1 MKNLFMINT
10 LMRKIQGDF
19 RVYKLLIAML
29 FSLGVS
35 ATMHISEPLAV
46 STASFSELFTYPSTI
61 SYKAGSNTVVTPTIA
76 VVGGVFVAKRITPG
90 PGMISLDEQSGQINL
105 RKSDPGRY
113 SITYTVNG
121 QTQTISIVI
130 S

>member
-1 MKNLFMINT
+1 MVNKLVQKMKGQI
-10 LMRKIQGDF
+10 
-19 RVYKLLIAML
+19 RVYHLLVVLVFFTGTLVASSMPTS
-29 FSLGVS
+29 FSRM
-35 ATMHISEPLAV
+35 AAV
-46 STASFSELFTYPSTI
+46 STELFTYPSTI

-76 VVGGVFVAKRITPG
+76 VAGGVFVAKRITPG
-90 PGMISLDEQSGQINL
+90 PGMISLDEQSGKINL
-105 RKSDPGRY
+105 RNSDPGRY

>member
-1 MKNLFMINT
+1 
-10 LMRKIQGDF
+10 MR
-19 RVYKLLIAML
+19 YLLLTAL
-29 FSLGVS
+29 LGLLCPRESFASDSSYPQFSLGYTQS
-35 ATMHISEPLAV
+35 RLL
-46 STASFSELFTYPSTI
+46 SFSTELFSYPPTI

-76 VVGGVFVAKRITPG
+76 VAGGVFVAKRITPG

>member
-46 STASFSELFTYPSTI
+46 STASFSELI
-61 SYKAGSNTVVTPTIA
+61 LLL
-76 VVGGVFVAKRITPG
+76 
-90 PGMISLDEQSGQINL
+90 SLTKPDLIRL
-105 RKSDPGRY
+105 
-113 SITYTVNG
+113 
-121 QTQTISIVI
+121 
-130 S
+130 

>member
-1 MKNLFMINT
+1 
-10 LMRKIQGDF
+10 MR
-19 RVYKLLIAML
+19 YLLLTAL
-29 FSLGVS
+29 LGVLCPYESFSSALSYPQFSLGYAQS
-35 ATMHISEPLAV
+35 REF
-46 STASFSELFTYPSTI
+46 SFSTELFSYPSTI
-61 SYKAGSNTVVTPTIA
+61 SYKAGSNTVITPTITTA
-76 VVGGVFVAKRITPG
+76 GGVFVAKRITPG

-105 RKSDPGRY
+105 RNSDPGRY

>member
-1 MKNLFMINT
+1 MVNKLMQKMKSQTKVYHLLVAIVFFSGT
-10 LMRKIQGDF
+10 L
-19 RVYKLLIAML
+19 VASSSSTS
-29 FSLGVS
+29 FSV
-35 ATMHISEPLAV
+35 AEAV
-46 STASFSELFTYPSTI
+46 SVELFTYPSTI

-76 VVGGVFVAKRITPG
+76 VAGGVFVAKRITPG
-90 PGMISLDEQSGQINL
+90 PGMISLDEQSGKINL
-105 RKSDPGRY
+105 RNSDPGRY